1 MIQKN
6 KWLYVQKVTE
16 GFIYSSPSSDILA
29 PKQVHIHLGRGEEE
43 QEENNFFYC
52 PLEIPWGRQD
62 HQHLVIKKST

>member
-16 GFIYSSPSSDILA
+16 GFILFPFRFFGHKESSYSF
-29 PKQVHIHLGRGEEE
+29 GEGGEEE